1 MVAVAGDI
9 PVIAKANAGIPQW
22 RGAELAYSGSPEVA
36 GAHAHRVRTAGV
48 SIIGGCC
55 GNEPAHLA
63 CMRAVLDGT
72 IPVPDVEFEPASAP
86 PIPVTGV
93 VGVAVVVAPEPTV
106 LHRTRVEAPR
116 SGMAP
121 QLSLTL
127 VTFSA
132 ADPGGWSTWLK
143 GLDLPIRPASIGSPV

>member
-1 MVAVAGDI
+1 MMGVDGTTAGVRLRELGVAAMGANCGNNLPDTEAALVQMVAVAGDI

-22 RGAELAYSGSPEVA
+22 RGTELAYSGSPEVA
-36 GAHAHRVRTAGV
+36 GAHAHRVHTAGV

-86 PIPVTGV
+86 ADTGD
-93 VGVAVVVAPEPTV
+93 G
-106 LHRTRVEAPR
+106 RRRRGGRRR
-116 SGMAP
+116 S
-121 QLSLTL
+121 
-127 VTFSA
+127 
-132 ADPGGWSTWLK
+132 
-143 GLDLPIRPASIGSPV
+143 